1 TPQERTELDIS
12 ASKSLFD
19 NRLVIQV
26 GSEVDIQ
33 GNSSAE
39 GRNAP
44 VIGNVALEYLL
55 TKDGRYRLRGY
66 RKNQFESVVDG
77 ELIVTGIS
85 LIFSKEFNK
94 FKELWERKM
103 REEFK
108 EEKETQTK
116 EESQEEP
123 KDRNTGSKATQLKDT
138 HGDDAKNR

>member
-1 TPQERTELDIS
+1 
-12 ASKSLFD
+12 
-19 NRLVIQV
+19 RLIIQV

-33 GNSSAE
+33 GRSGDQ

-44 VIGNVALEYLL
+44 VIGNVALEYLI

-94 FKELWERKM
+94 FKELWEREIQQELQKQSTKTKV
-103 REEFK
+103 ETTDSTK
-108 EEKETQTK
+108 IKVLKET
-116 EESQEEP
+116 EI
-123 KDRNTGSKATQLKDT
+123 KDNNPG
-138 HGDDAKNR
+138 